1 MREFCTVTELNAH
14 KQLNE
19 CKQPPT
25 TCDRNKSMVLFDAG
39 LVKVKLDAMS
49 KDFNETESNEMEK
62 RITGGLVYK
71 CLVCGKSFR
80 KRWNFNQHMRSH
92 SDERPFECALCQKK

>member
-14 KQLNE
+14 KQLGG
-19 CKQPPT
+19 CKPPPT
-25 TCDRNKSMVLFDAG
+25 TCDQNKSMVLFDAG
-39 LVKVKLDAMS
+39 LVKVTLDVIS
-49 KDFNETESNEMEK
+49 KDLSRTESNEIEK
-62 RITGGLVYK
+62 RKTGGMVHR
-71 CLVCGKSFR
+71 CLECGKCFR